1 MKAVRS
7 HDCRIDRVRECEF
20 YQSRYR
26 QRAFYLQGFLEARRS
41 RKRNPDC
48 MEGLKPSAKLAL
60 FFCKN
65 ACSLEDGHDE
75 HYYYD
80 KGLEPPKRIQP

>member
-7 HDCRIDRVRECEF
+7 HDYRIDRVRECEF

-48 MEGLKPSAKLAL
+48 MAKRRSKAFGKARSL
-60 FFCKN
+60 FLQNCLLPGRR
-65 ACSLEDGHDE
+65 A
-75 HYYYD
+75 
-80 KGLEPPKRIQP
+80 P